1 LAHGRLGIL
10 LVALARPGREEFMEY
25 KSKIKRK
32 ADSVLYGRSE
42 EERVAR
48 DGVGGASLRDDADVA
63 AKRVRQL
70 SASTEAQRVVFQSVA
85 VTGLQLLHRILKRD
99 RQALDAAISLG
110 QREKL
115 ENMIGALDAISETLN
130 QSLSEQGAQMLDLCG
145 PSDGADGDAPAELP
159 DDDSWWFALT
169 EALECIEE
177 GIEQMDNLAD
187 GQPEDSAPHRLSDLL
202 VEVLRRQHAELLHE
216 AQQWIA

>member
-1 LAHGRLGIL
+1 
-10 LVALARPGREEFMEY
+10 MEY
-25 KSKIKRK
+25 KQKIKRK
-32 ADSVLYGRSE
+32 ADSVFYGRSE

-48 DGVGGASLRDDADVA
+48 NGVGGASLREDADVA
-63 AKRVRQL
+63 AERVRQL

-85 VTGLQLLHRILKRD
+85 VTGLQLLHRILQRD
-99 RQALDAAISLG
+99 QQALDAAISLG

-115 ENMIGALDAISETLN
+115 ENMIGALEALSETLN
-130 QSLSEQGAQMLDLCG
+130 QSLSQQGAQMLDLCA
-145 PSDGADGDAPAELP
+145 PSDGGDAGAAVGEGAPASAPPE
-159 DDDSWWFALT
+159 DDSWWFALT

>member
-1 LAHGRLGIL
+1 
-10 LVALARPGREEFMEY
+10 MEY
-25 KSKIKRK
+25 KRKIKRK
-32 ADSVLYGRSE
+32 ADTVLYGRSE
-42 EERVAR
+42 QERVAR
-48 DGVGGASLRDDADVA
+48 NGVGGASLREDADVA
-63 AKRVRQL
+63 AERVRQL

-85 VTGLQLLHRILKRD
+85 VTGLQLLSGIVRCD

-115 ENMIGALDAISETLN
+115 ENMIEALEVLIETLN
-130 QSLSEQGAQMLDLCG
+130 QSLSQQGAQMLDLCG
-145 PSDGADGDAPAELP
+145 PSDGGGEPAPHSE
-159 DDDSWWFALT
+159 DDSWWFSLT
-169 EALECIEE
+169 EALECLEE

-202 VEVLRRQHAELLHE
+202 VEVLRRQHAELLRE